1 MNPGWGEGRTHGW
14 ENWGN
19 LNMSEHDIQ
28 ELSGFTGVT
37 TVSWLQE
44 NIHEEPWRD
53 AGSWGPQLPT
63 LQTK

>member
-1 MNPGWGEGRTHGW
+1 
-14 ENWGN
+14 
-19 LNMSEHDIQ
+19 MSEHDIQ
-28 ELSGFTGVT
+28 ELSGFTGMT